1 VGEFRVNPGV
11 SDQQK
16 TSCPRPEPRLQG
28 EAVAEG
34 WDMVGHC
41 GIFSCFDIQKDEENP
56 PFVDDF
62 PRGI

>member
-1 VGEFRVNPGV
+1 MFPI
-11 SDQQK
+11 SKK